1 MHEGT
6 QPDSNSTIDGL
17 TLDCTVRNLAVTGVR
32 NRDSQTDTPAE
43 QIVEVIE
50 LKPNPDYAKTAPKGG
65 TGKGICI
72 PRIMRSFI
80 PFILSALLL
89 APLAALS
96 AVELPPPLD
105 AASWKP
111 RQGLV
116 PAERLP
122 AAYEARAEEGLRF
135 SLSGALAKGKQMRWE
150 RPWTTGEHAPDQ
162 WLVLEYRAQWAN
174 SVLLALLADDAAGK
188 PSATTLV
195 SAQDLVRDG
204 LWHRLVVQRPYPSK
218 PTALRVLLDSN
229 DSRSW
234 FEVRRL
240 EWVAS
245 PDKAGPA
252 LAADKQPS
260 QHPDL
265 HPIPLAF
272 NDRYALLLQRPYMRV
287 KDDTAVLDGGA
298 WFTQDHVSLEG
309 VPFRVESKPDAN
321 NLITPPPEPKENN
334 DLVDHFGVQAPR
346 RAVAPVSR
354 DSRITVPVGR
364 EVSEVFL
371 MLAAELPGRELGY
384 FSGRSPTTLD
394 TVEEFAVELI
404 YESGVRDLAFPYSI
418 QDGRHLIRRALGV
431 YAVPATGAKLKEV
444 VLHNR
449 KLGARVHLAAM
460 TVNTGK
466 QRLFPS
472 LAEEPKLLTAAPG
485 ALDPSLKPFAR
496 REGDLLKL
504 GNAHYGLTLD
514 ASKLMSPVALTHR
527 RLNQGAARV
536 APAPLLEMEV
546 AGKAIPPQQWKLESI
561 KELPLGFEVNY
572 RSTDASLPVRC
583 TVTAR
588 TDDSPE
594 ARLALS
600 MSNEGAQPVDAEIRF
615 PVLRGLQ
622 LGEAADL
629 RCFFPQYRNALG
641 GERATYYAYAGVAFP
656 VQFFDVFDE
665 RTGAGV
671 WLRTE
676 DLADGQRNYFLSK
689 QDDGAS
695 LHVEYPGLT
704 TRLPSGDTTAFPV
717 TTLGFHAG
725 DWRAAADRYRDWL
738 ATWYRPV
745 KAQDKAW
752 LRESFWLLA
761 EITDGVPAPY
771 SKLPP
776 WYAPEKKKVLFR
788 DILAEWERKS
798 GHKPDILHLWGWT
811 YDPKTIQHW
820 GEYGGRDYHNV
831 GGQPAF
837 KEAIADTQN
846 NLGVPMSLYINATLC
861 SKDTPAGQRLADKAL
876 QLPDG
881 KPFIRYRDTYCMCH
895 ATPEWIGHQIQ
906 TYQRLV
912 RETGAKMLYVDQQ
925 ATVQDIVKKTFC
937 VCFNPTHGHP
947 VPNRVNET
955 DHRFI
960 RALREA
966 VPGEVA
972 LYGEFPYTDTTTQ
985 FYDSAIHYYFHRG
998 AGKRFSPIFDAE
1010 SNDRTDEVALNLY
1023 RFLFPKL
1030 MHLDLPLG
1038 ITYNSWHPLKF
1049 TFFNGEAIYDSF
1061 WNIDESRGHAFITR
1075 AYELKKRFKD
1085 CFAGDAPEMLVPTE
1099 RASVYANR
1107 FPGKDRTVWTLYNAR
1122 PNTVRGEVLV
1132 VPHHEGATYR
1142 DVWTDKEIHP
1152 ELRDGQA
1159 VLSLE
1164 LGPQSIGCVSQTIR
1178 R

>member
-1 MHEGT
+1 
-6 QPDSNSTIDGL
+6 
-17 TLDCTVRNLAVTGVR
+17 
-32 NRDSQTDTPAE
+32 
-43 QIVEVIE
+43 
-50 LKPNPDYAKTAPKGG
+50 
-65 TGKGICI
+65 
-72 PRIMRSFI
+72 
-80 PFILSALLL
+80 
-89 APLAALS
+89 
-96 AVELPPPLD
+96 
-105 AASWKP
+105 
-111 RQGLV
+111 
-116 PAERLP
+116 
-122 AAYEARAEEGLRF
+122 
-135 SLSGALAKGKQMRWE
+135 MRWE
-150 RPWTTGEHAPDQ
+150 RPWTADEHAPGQ
-162 WLVLEYRAQWAN
+162 WLVLEYRSRWAN
-174 SVLLALLADDAAGK
+174 SILLALLAKDSAGK

-195 SAQDLVRDG
+195 SAQDLVSDG
-204 LWHRLVVQRPYPSK
+204 RWHRLVVQRPYPTK
-218 PTALRVLLDSN
+218 PTAWRVLLDSD

-234 FEVRRL
+234 FEMRRL

-245 PDKAGPA
+245 PDQAGPA
-252 LAADKQPS
+252 IAEDKQPA
-260 QHPDL
+260 QRPDL
-265 HPIPLAF
+265 QPLPLAF
-272 NDRYALLLQRPYMRV
+272 NDRYDLLLKRPTMRV
-287 KDDTAVLDGGA
+287 ENDTATLDGGA
-298 WFTQDHVSLEG
+298 WFTRDEVTLG
-309 VPFRVESKPDAN
+309 GIPFRVESEPGAD
-321 NLITPPPEPKENN
+321 NLIAPPPEPKENN
-334 DLVDHFGVQAPR
+334 DLVDHFGIRAPR
-346 RAVAPVSR
+346 RVVAPVSR
-354 DSRITVPVGR
+354 DSRITVPVHR
-364 EVSEVFL
+364 EASEVFL
-371 MLAAELPGRELGY
+371 MLAAEMPGRELGY

-394 TVEEFAVELI
+394 TVEELAVELV

-418 QDGRHLIRRALGV
+418 LDGRHLIRRTLGL
-431 YAVPATGAKLKEV
+431 YAVPASGERLAEV

-472 LAEEPKLLTAAPG
+472 LAEEPRLLTAVPG

-820 GEYGGRDYHNV
+820 GEYGGRDYDNV

-846 NLGVPMSLYINATLC
+846 NLGIPMSLYINATLC

-1142 DVWTDKEIHP
+1142 DEWTDKEIHP